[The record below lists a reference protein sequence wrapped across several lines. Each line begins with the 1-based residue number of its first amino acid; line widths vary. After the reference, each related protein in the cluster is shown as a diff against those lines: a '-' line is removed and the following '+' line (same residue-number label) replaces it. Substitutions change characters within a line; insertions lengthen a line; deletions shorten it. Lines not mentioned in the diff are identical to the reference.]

1 MNPGHLREMRG
12 CYPSHHQVFAMKR
25 SINLVY
31 YVLNCFD
38 TYFRGGIIVPPPE
51 PLGTKKYVEPLR
63 VKSQIARHANSKSTD
78 SAGCSLQ
85 LDRNDG
91 MP

>member
-1 MNPGHLREMRG
+1 MNPGHLREMRE
-12 CYPSHHQVFAMKR
+12 CYPLHQWAFTKKR

-31 YVLNCFD
+31 YLLNCFD

-63 VKSQIARHANSKSTD
+63 VNVRVLSNVGETWTQILFSPWA
-78 SAGCSLQ
+78 
-85 LDRNDG
+85 
-91 MP
+91 